1 MRHLRKG
8 KKFGRKKG
16 QRKAFMKSLLA
27 NLILKEK
34 IETTVSRAK
43 EIKPKIEKLV
53 TLAKYQDLTHQ
64 RLLLARLPKKAALK
78 LYYEIGPRFKEKKG
92 GWLNRPI
99 QKINFYN
106 LFIEPVAHIWLSFML
121 KLSRTIQTQW

>member
-8 KKFGRKKG
+8 RKFGRKKG
-16 QRKAFMKSLLA
+16 RRKAFMKSLLA

-78 LYYEIGPRFKEKKG
+78 LYYEIGPRFKGKEG
-92 GWLNRPI
+92 GYVRI
-99 QKINFYN
+99 TKTSKFRKRDRAEMAI
-106 LFIEPVAHIWLSFML
+106 IEFL
-121 KLSRTIQTQW
+121 